1 MSGYDRFSQWLLP
14 VGVLLALIAGL
25 TIPEP
30 GQSLGAIALGPLD
43 VTAASVIVIFLI
55 SGIAI
60 RSATLHLAGLPRAAV
75 MVCVLNLVLAPTL
88 AGLLLT
94 VVSLPI
100 GLVFGLA
107 AIISVPTTLSSAA
120 VLTQVAG
127 GDQAWGTALTVLCV
141 FVGAITAPLAVSLLL
156 SAEVVVPAGPLLL
169 QLVLLVVVPS
179 ALGYLV
185 ARGLGWQVN
194 RFWRLVPSLGVIL
207 LAWITVSESA
217 ETVQGTPGQQ
227 LLLAVMLVIG
237 GHAVML
243 LLARIASAGLPRE
256 RAIPVFFVTAQKTL
270 PLALTI
276 IAAVAA
282 LVPEL
287 QFYAADAVVVA
298 VLWHFLQLLVDGSLA
313 ARWGHRVTSSAT
325 GAA

>member
-1 MSGYDRFSQWLLP
+1 MSGYDRLSQWLLP
-14 VGVLLALIAGL
+14 VGVLLALLAGL
-25 TIPEP
+25 TIPDP
-30 GQSLGAIALGPLD
+30 GATLAAVSLGPLD
-43 VTAASVIVIFLI
+43 VTSMSVIVIFLI

-60 RSATLHLAGLPRAAV
+60 HGTTLHLTGLARVAV
-75 MVCVLNLVLAPTL
+75 IVCVLNLVLAPTL

-94 VVSLPI
+94 VVTLPT

-107 AIISVPTTLSSAA
+107 VMISVPTTLSSAA

-141 FVGAITAPLAVSLLL
+141 FAGSVTAPLAVSLLL
-156 SAEVVVPAGPLLL
+156 SAEVSVPAGPLLL
-169 QLVLLVVVPS
+169 RLVLLVLVPL
-179 ALGYLV
+179 ALGNLL
-185 ARGLGWQVN
+185 ARALGWQVN
-194 RFWRLVPSLGVIL
+194 RFWRLIPSLGVIV
-207 LAWITVSESA
+207 LAWVTVSGSA
-217 ETVQGTPGQQ
+217 ETVHSTPGQQ

-243 LLARIASAGLPRE
+243 LLARIASAGLPPE
-256 RAIPVFFVTAQKTL
+256 RAIPAFLVTAQKTL

-287 QFYAADAVVVA
+287 QLYAADAVVVA
-298 VLWHFLQLLVDGSLA
+298 VLWHFLQLLVDGTLA
-313 ARWGHRVTSSAT
+313 ARWGHRVVSSPT
-325 GAA
+325 GAS